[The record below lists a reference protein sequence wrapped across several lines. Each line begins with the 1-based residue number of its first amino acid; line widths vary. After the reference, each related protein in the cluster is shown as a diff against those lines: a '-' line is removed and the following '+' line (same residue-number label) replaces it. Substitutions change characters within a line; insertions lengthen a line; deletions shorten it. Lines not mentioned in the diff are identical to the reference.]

1 LSSTFTDVF
10 NAGLWDAP
18 EAAWQGLIQSL
29 CREGTVVRVTETTH
43 VHPAAPKGWARV
55 WFSKPGAYE
64 CSLYYDVSE
73 WAHIDSSAEQ
83 IAQTRYALGGKA
95 LKPALHALCVLLEHR
110 ATGKRVLFVTIHEP
124 SAIEEFLAGDPGAGN
139 KYPRIRAL
147 FEGLTGTRR
156 AVRKYRKAHGRFATV
171 IGADWNL
178 DVHKPWVRAFL
189 KAHFPSYRL
198 SWHALPNGGDHGN
211 RLISA
216 SLYSRGLITK
226 GSVLGRHT
234 KPFDHARFTTEYRF
248 RKARKR

>member
-43 VHPAAPKGWARV
+43 VHPLARHPWESV

-64 CSLYYDVSE
+64 CSLYFDTRE
-73 WAHIDSSAEQ
+73 WTHAASSAEQ
-83 IAQTRYALGGKA
+83 IAETRYALGGKV

-110 ATGKRVLFVTIHEP
+110 DTGKRVLFVTIHEP
-124 SAIEEFLAGDPGAGN
+124 SAIESIVEHDQDGQSKF
-139 KYPRIRAL
+139 PRIVAL

-156 AVRKYRKAHGRFATV
+156 AIRKYRKAHGRFATV

-189 KAHFPSYRL
+189 KARFPSYRL

-216 SLYSRGLITK
+216 SLYSRGLMTK